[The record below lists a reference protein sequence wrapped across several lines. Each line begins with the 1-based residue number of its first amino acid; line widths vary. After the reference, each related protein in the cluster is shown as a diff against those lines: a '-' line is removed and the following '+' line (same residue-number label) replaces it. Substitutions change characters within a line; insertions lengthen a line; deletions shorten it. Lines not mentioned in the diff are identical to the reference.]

1 MSTEI
6 ITVDPKEFGLQQ
18 SEVATIEQAFLPKI
32 QEREALAQVYET
44 LLTQEISPELAKQ
57 AKETRLKLV
66 KVRTGIADIHK
77 SQKSFFLAAGRFVDA
92 WKNKE
97 TLPVTQMEEKLDEIE
112 NYYANIEKARIE
124 ALQIERTQIAAKY
137 TEHIAPSLGL
147 MDEEVWTAYLKG
159 LEVAYNARIEEEKKQ
174 EAERVERE
182 RKAELNRTRKDKT
195 IRLVEYIE
203 NYEAVDFGEMTEDD
217 FMKVV
222 NTAIAKRTAAEAEQA
237 RIKAENER
245 LQLEAERKEKELE
258 AERAKQEIER
268 KAIEAKAQKD
278 HEESVRILLAE
289 RKAADEKL
297 RIEMEA
303 ARKLAAELKAKQDAE
318 NAEVAKRN
326 AEILAAEKAKALAEK
341 APDKEKLTA
350 WVQSV
355 TISTTP
361 QLGNEAQA
369 VATDILSKLE
379 AMKKWALSEINKL

>member
-44 LLTQEISPELAKQ
+44 LLTQEITPELTKQ

-77 SQKSFFLAAGRFVDA
+77 SQKAFFLAAGRFVDA

-112 NYYANIEKARIE
+112 NYYANIEKQRIE
-124 ALQIERTQIAAKY
+124 ALQIERTEIAAKY

-147 MDEEVWTAYLKG
+147 MDDEVWTAYLKG

-174 EAERVERE
+174 EAERIERE
-182 RKAELNRTRKDKT
+182 RKIELNRVRKDKT

-222 NTAIAKRTAAEAEQA
+222 NTAIEKRTAAEAEQA
-237 RIKAENER
+237 RIKSENER

-258 AERAKQEIER
+258 AERKKQADALEAQRKESER
-268 KAIEAKAQKD
+268 IQKEKD
-278 HEESVRILLAE
+278 AE
-289 RKAADEKL
+289 N
-297 RIEMEA
+297 
-303 ARKLAAELKAKQDAE
+303 ARLAAELKAKQDAE
-318 NAEVAKRN
+318 NAAKLE
-326 AEILAAEKAKALAEK
+326 AERIAAEQKAAAAKAAK

-355 TISTTP
+355 AIAPTP
-361 QLGNEAQA
+361 QLGNEAQ
-369 VATDILSKLE
+369 VIATDILSKLE